1 MSTMRRHQGELMMQ
15 EDVVDGEGQWRPA
28 LPRAPLG
35 EAIIELS
42 CELQETSKREAVEE
56 FIFKQ

>member
-1 MSTMRRHQGELMMQ
+1 MRRHQGELMMQ
-15 EDVVDGEGQWRPA
+15 EDVVDGEGQWWLA
-28 LPRAPLG
+28 LPRAPLW

-42 CELQETSKREAVEE
+42 CELQETSKKEAVEE